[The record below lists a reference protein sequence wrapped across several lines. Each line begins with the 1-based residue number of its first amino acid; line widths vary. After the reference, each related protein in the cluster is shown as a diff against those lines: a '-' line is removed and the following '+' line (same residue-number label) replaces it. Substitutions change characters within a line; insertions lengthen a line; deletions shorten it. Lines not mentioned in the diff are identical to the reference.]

1 MYYEFHRCSSRAG
14 MSETYKHGVSQ
25 VPKDSKLKMKNPAFD
40 KLNNSDRNLN
50 VLVEIQF
57 SKIRFSHDIYPASS
71 KYSSRQALIISDIEV
86 RDRLAMSDI
95 NKLLYHPSK
104 SSKKNNEHIINVKA
118 LSERTNLNR
127 RAEECSLKVSVLPIK
142 LNIDQDTL
150 LFLEE
155 FFSALIKNSTSPTNN
170 KDAETNVPTRDE
182 PVLHDVQQNEEV
194 EQFQTDSLRENTANP
209 VEFEE
214 SSSNDPIYFKEFV
227 FSPPLPICFDYHGRR
242 IELSRG
248 PITGLLMGLAQL
260 QGSEIRL
267 REVKNM

>member
-1 MYYEFHRCSSRAG
+1 

-25 VPKDSKLKMKNPAFD
+25 VPKDSKIKIKNPAFD
-40 KLNNSDRNLN
+40 KLNISDRNSN

-57 SKIRFSHDIYPASS
+57 SKIRFSHDIYSANS
-71 KYSSRQALIISDIEV
+71 KYTSRQALIISDIEV
-86 RDRLAMSDI
+86 RDRLAISDI

-104 SSKKNNEHIINVKA
+104 SSKKNNEHMINIKA
-118 LSERTNLNR
+118 LNERTNLKS

-155 FFSALIKNSTSPTNN
+155 FFSSLIKNSTSPTNN

-182 PVLHDVQQNEEV
+182 PVLHDIQQNEEE
-194 EQFQTDSLRENTANP
+194 EQFQADQFRENIGNTM
-209 VEFEE
+209 EFEE
-214 SSSNDPIYFKEFV
+214 SSSNYPIYFKEFV

-248 PITGLLMGLAQL
+248 PITGLLMGLTQL